1 MIYKD
6 ILKGFVL
13 FCLKVLLCGS
23 WNMGGPLRKND
34 LKDVKTNYLLIRVWR
49 KERKAVEHFLVRVG
63 QLFMFTWSL

>member
-1 MIYKD
+1 
-6 ILKGFVL
+6 
-13 FCLKVLLCGS
+13 
-23 WNMGGPLRKND
+23 MGGPLRKND